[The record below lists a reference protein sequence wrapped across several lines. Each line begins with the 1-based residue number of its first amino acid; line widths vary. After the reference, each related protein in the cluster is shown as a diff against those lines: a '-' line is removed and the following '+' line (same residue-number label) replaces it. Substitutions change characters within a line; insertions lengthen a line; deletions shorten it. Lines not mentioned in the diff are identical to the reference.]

1 MHLNYTQTHEGTHKN
16 EEDMYVR
23 LKQGFWAPLQDLCN
37 FTLPMLHYAQY
48 GVLSGDRVTS
58 RRLQGQAM
66 QSKLLTWTY
75 QLFQPVQSLENCT
88 FTVPFVFQLNF

>member
-1 MHLNYTQTHEGTHKN
+1 MHLSYAQTHEGTQGH
-16 EEDMYVR
+16 EDHTFATG
-23 LKQGFWAPLQDLCN
+23 LLGSPAHLCN
-37 FTLPMLHYAQY
+37 FILPMLHYAQY
-48 GVLSGDRVTS
+48 GALSGDTLTS

-66 QSKLLTWTY
+66 CSKLLAWTY